1 MEEVFQYRFRG
12 TYEEFAAQVF
22 FPERNRPL
30 EFDGYQLTRDARGLI
45 QFGLGQ
51 AGLDDLHQGAVVI
64 RLIQF
69 GLGQAGHGAGHWYAH
84 TIRQEDGALIFT
96 GRIVRKRHD
105 GTILEDSPFTWKDW
119 LLLMPVAIL
128 LSPVLLIAWGYSLFR
143 PEVSESSAQR
153 LDRLMTG
160 RFHCEKL

>member
-30 EFDGYQLTRDARGLI
+30 EFDGYQLTRDARG
-45 QFGLGQ
+45 
-51 AGLDDLHQGAVVI
+51 
-64 RLIQF
+64 LIQF